1 MPFHQGHKSAI
12 NGAESL
18 TMAVLFVVWPDHAME
33 EFVIGWMPLGE
44 KVPNII
50 GRQHFDAKF
59 VMSLCGMCSSVI
71 VQILYLRGLWL
82 AGYKVL

>member
-50 GRQHFDAKF
+50 GTGSIL
-59 VMSLCGMCSSVI
+59 MLSL
-71 VQILYLRGLWL
+71 
-82 AGYKVL
+82 